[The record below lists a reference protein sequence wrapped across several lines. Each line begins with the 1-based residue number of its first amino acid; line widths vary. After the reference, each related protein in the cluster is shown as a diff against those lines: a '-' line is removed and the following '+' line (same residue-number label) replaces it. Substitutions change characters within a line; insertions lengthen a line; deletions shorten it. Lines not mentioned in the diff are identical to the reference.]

1 MILTP
6 VELMTAAERAGWR
19 MACEAMRLNGA
30 RIERSG
36 QLIGDT
42 DTSTVPKGQLLSHC
56 GRMVQVVADLT
67 DAQLDY
73 AKPARPV
80 SLAHPV
86 DLMAPQDRQIIDG

>member
-1 MILTP
+1 MLIHTP

-36 QLIGDT
+36 QQIGDA
-42 DTSTVPKGQLLSHC
+42 DASAVPKGQLLSHC
-56 GRMVQVVADLT
+56 GKMVQVVADLT

-80 SLAHPV
+80 SLAQPDDPNV
-86 DLMAPQDRQIIDG
+86 IDG